1 MVPTEKLSTRVRPRL
16 LVRKQR
22 GGFALLEVL
31 FAAAVLAIA
40 ISGSAGA
47 MLSAMQLDRVN
58 REQVAAV
65 QAARRVLE
73 QAQDVDFA
81 EVFAAYNSVAGDDP
95 AAMVAAG
102 TVPGASFECAGL
114 NVQPGYADGFSGE
127 IIFPTVMNG
136 GVLELRED
144 VVDPLLGMPADLNM
158 DGVIDGLDHSGD
170 YHVLPVRAR
179 VRWRGVTGNRTFDV
193 VTMLSD
199 RS

>member
-1 MVPTEKLSTRVRPRL
+1 M
-16 LVRKQR
+16 
-22 GGFALLEVL
+22 
-31 FAAAVLAIA
+31 LAIA

-65 QAARRVLE
+65 QATRRVLE
-73 QAQDVDFA
+73 QAQDVVFLGV
-81 EVFAAYNSVAGDDP
+81 EFPEIFAAYNSVAGDDP
-95 AAMVAAG
+95 AVMVALG
-102 TVPGASFECAGL
+102 TVPGAAFPCPGL
-114 NVQPGYADGFSGE
+114 TPQPGDADGLCGQ

-170 YHVLPVRAR
+170 YRILPMRAR
-179 VRWRGVTGNRTFDV
+179 VQWRGVTGNRTFDV
-193 VTMLSD
+193 VTILSD